1 MRNAAVFALLL
12 PLLAGC
18 AGGHRPLQFI
28 GGQDLVYP
36 PQAQAAG
43 IEGRVLVRYDVT
55 AEGLVRNA
63 RVDSATPPG
72 HFEAAALAT
81 VRSWRFR
88 PLLERGEPTD
98 APNRV
103 SEVVFKLDDGSYD
116 LPVPPR

>member
-1 MRNAAVFALLL
+1 MFALLL

-63 RVDSATPPG
+63 RVDSAHPPG

-103 SEVVFKLDDGSYD
+103 SEVVFKIDDGSYD
-116 LPVPPR
+116 LPPSPR